1 MKTRVSRQP
10 NSLFGAVAMMV
21 GAAVGAGIFA
31 LPYVFAQ
38 AGILVGLGYVLGLG
52 SVLALVNL
60 AYGEIALST
69 DGDHQLVAYVER
81 YLGKRWKVVALLTTC
96 IGFYGALSA
105 YAIEVS
111 NLLYGLLGDW
121 LPVTRLQLGL
131 VYLGLVACALGVGLR
146 AVTAIEKIM
155 MLVMLTLVSTL
166 VVIGLPQVD
175 TSHYQLVNASGLF
188 LPYGVV
194 LFALAA
200 ASAVPD
206 MKAVMQQRLSGL
218 RRAILIGSIIPIV
231 IYAIF
236 ATVAVGITG
245 AGTTESAVVGLGQV
259 LGPWALLVG
268 SLFGC
273 VTMTTS
279 FLVLGLVLREVYQ
292 FDFHIRPT
300 LAWAA
305 TIIPPLL
312 MLIFNWLS
320 FIEILGISGALVGGL
335 EGIMIMHMH
344 RRLRLVHHRPS
355 EFTVT
360 QSSILHV
367 LTYLIFIGGIV
378 YEGWVVVQR
387 LS

>member
-1 MKTRVSRQP
+1 
-10 NSLFGAVAMMV
+10 MV
-21 GAAVGAGIFA
+21 GTAVGAGIFA

-38 AGILVGLGYVLGLG
+38 AGVLIGLGYVFGLG

-60 AYGEIALST
+60 AYGEVALST
-69 DGDHQLVAYVER
+69 DGDHQFVAYVER
-81 YLGKRWKVVALLTTC
+81 YLGKRWKVIATFTICV
-96 IGFYGALSA
+96 GFYGALSA
-105 YAIEVS
+105 YAVEVS
-111 NLLYGLLGDW
+111 NLLYGLLGNW
-121 LPVTRLQLGL
+121 LPFTRLQLGL
-131 VYLGLVACALGVGLR
+131 IYFGLVSSALGVGLR
-146 AVTAIEKIM
+146 AVTVIEKIM
-155 MLVMLTLVSTL
+155 MVIMLALVSTL
-166 VVIGLPQVD
+166 VIIGLPHI
-175 TSHYQLVNASGLF
+175 TMSNYQAVNTAGLF

-206 MKAVMQQRLSGL
+206 MKAVLTQRLSGL
-218 RRAILIGSIIPIV
+218 KKAILIGSIVPIV

-236 ATVAVGITG
+236 ATVAIGITG
-245 AGTTESAVVGLGQV
+245 TNTTESAVVGLGAV
-259 LGPWALLVG
+259 LGPWALMIG
-268 SLFGC
+268 SVFGC

-279 FLVLGLVLREVYQ
+279 FLILGLVLREMYQ
-292 FDFHIRPT
+292 FDFKISPT

-344 RRLRLVHHRPS
+344 RRLRIVHHRSS

-360 QSSILHV
+360 QSSILHA

>member
-1 MKTRVSRQP
+1 MKTRTSRQP
-10 NSLFGAVAMMV
+10 SSLFGAVALMV
-21 GAAVGAGIFA
+21 GTAVGAGIFA
-31 LPYVFAQ
+31 LPYVFSR
-38 AGILVGLGYVLGLG
+38 AGVLVGLGYVLGLG

-60 AYGEIALST
+60 AYGEVVLST
-69 DGDHQLVAYVER
+69 EGDHQLVAYVER
-81 YLGKRWKVVALLTTC
+81 YLGQRWKIVALLATC
-96 IGFYGALSA
+96 VGFYGALSA
-105 YAIEVS
+105 YAVEVS

-121 LPVTRLQLGL
+121 LPFTRLQLGL
-131 VYLGLVACALGVGLR
+131 VYFTLVSCALGIGLR
-146 AVTAIEKIM
+146 AVTVIEKMM
-155 MLVMLTLVSTL
+155 MLIMLTLVVSL
-166 VVIGLPQVD
+166 IVLGLPHVV
-175 TSHYQLVNASGLF
+175 TSNYQLVNPAGLF

-206 MKAVMQQRLSGL
+206 MKNVLRQRLSGL
-218 RRAILIGSIIPIV
+218 KQAILIGSIVPIV

-245 AGTTESAVVGLGQV
+245 SGTTESAVAGLGQV
-259 LGPWALLVG
+259 LGPWALLIG

-292 FDFHIRPT
+292 FDFHMRPT

-335 EGIMIMHMH
+335 EGIMIMQMH
-344 RRLRLVHHRPS
+344 RRLRIVHHRPS

-360 QSSILHV
+360 QSRILHV
-367 LTYLIFIGGIV
+367 LTYLIFIGGIA